1 VIREIRGLL
10 ILPAGIASALDFLSE
25 MEHTP
30 ADSKGF
36 AQGKAMPI
44 FPRARLRVLVVA
56 LALSALPACRVTDL
70 PLWGR
75 TESAPTDLCAVER
88 IRGIAYYDGAKA
100 DPGRH
105 KVDLFLPKGKKDFP
119 VVILV
124 HGGAWTMGDNRCCG
138 LYSSVGEFLASQ
150 GIGAVLPN
158 YRLSPGVKHPEHIK
172 DLARAFAWTK
182 NHIAEHGGRTDEIF
196 LMGHSAGGHLVALL
210 ATDEK
215 YLQAE
220 GCRSTDIKGV
230 IGISGVYRIPPG
242 NMNVHLGGRSEDSF
256 RLDEMTPL
264 RGASSA
270 SQPADG
276 GGLPVSVNVF
286 GPVFGEDAKA
296 REAASPVR
304 YVRPGLPPFLF
315 LNAEKDLP
323 LLPKMA
329 EEMHEAL
336 LKEGCDSRLLRIER
350 RNHNS
355 VCFHAIETNDPAARA
370 ILEFIR
376 VQTAPK
382 LPVDR

>member
-1 VIREIRGLL
+1 
-10 ILPAGIASALDFLSE
+10 
-25 MEHTP
+25 
-30 ADSKGF
+30 
-36 AQGKAMPI
+36 MPM
-44 FPRARLRVLVVA
+44 FPRARIRVLIVA
-56 LALSALPACRVTDL
+56 LALSALPACRVTDV
-70 PLWGR
+70 PLWGP
-75 TESAPTDLCAVER
+75 TETGPSDAVER
-88 IRGIAYYDGAKA
+88 IRDISYYDGPQA

-105 KVDLFLPKGKKDFP
+105 KLDLFLPKGKTDYP
-119 VVILV
+119 VVVLV

-172 DLARAFAWTK
+172 DLARAFAWTR

-210 ATDEK
+210 AADEK
-215 YLQAE
+215 YLKAE
-220 GCRSTDIKGV
+220 GCRGADIKGV
-230 IGISGVYRIPPG
+230 IGLSGVYRIPPG
-242 NMNVHLGGRSEDSF
+242 KTDVRLGGHSEDSF

-264 RGASSA
+264 RGVSAASRPTEGES
-270 SQPADG
+270 G
-276 GGLPVSVNVF
+276 GGLPVTINVF
-286 GPVFGEDAKA
+286 GPVFGEDAQA
-296 REAASPVR
+296 RLDASPLH

-336 LKEGCDSRLLRIER
+336 LKNGCDSRLLRIER

-355 VCFHAIETNDPAARA
+355 LCFLAIEPNDPAAKE

-376 VQTAPK
+376 DKTAAK
-382 LPVDR
+382 KNTD

>member
-1 VIREIRGLL
+1 
-10 ILPAGIASALDFLSE
+10 
-25 MEHTP
+25 
-30 ADSKGF
+30 
-36 AQGKAMPI
+36 MPM
-44 FPRARLRVLVVA
+44 FPHAWLRVLVIA
-56 LALSALPACRVTDL
+56 LALSALPACRVTDV

-75 TESAPTDLCAVER
+75 TEPAPADACAVER
-88 IRGIAYYDGAKA
+88 IRGISYYDGPQA
-100 DPGRH
+100 DGRH
-105 KVDLFLPKGKKDFP
+105 KLDLFLPKGKKDYP
-119 VVILV
+119 VVVLV
-124 HGGAWTMGDNRCCG
+124 HGGAWMLGDNRCCG

-172 DLARAFAWTK
+172 DLARAFAWTR
-182 NHIAEHGGRTDEIF
+182 NHIAEHGGRSDEIF

-230 IGISGVYRIPPG
+230 IGVSGVYNIPPG
-242 NMNVHLGGRSEDSF
+242 KMDVHLGGRSGDSI

-264 RGASSA
+264 RGASAA
-270 SQPADG
+270 SKPADNGG

-286 GPVFGEDAKA
+286 GPVFGDDPKA
-296 REAASPVR
+296 RLAASPIH

-323 LLPKMA
+323 ALPKMA

-336 LKEGCDSRLLRIER
+336 LKAGCESRLERIER

-355 VCFHAIETNDPAARA
+355 ICFHAVETNDPAARA
-370 ILEFIR
+370 ILDFIR
-376 VQTAPK
+376 TQTAAKP
-382 LPVDR
+382 PR